1 MQIRYRAWKK
11 ENKMMICID
20 FTFTFTF
27 VLINQV
33 YRLHSAQGMRNNR
46 TTVRSLVTTQG
57 TFLAMSDGMV
67 VWCNNHPK
75 NIASSYCGNSIVAVK
90 EDNKSLSKLFVGDR
104 LGQLHVIQLPTFVLE
119 YTSTFSD
126 AAIRAMC
133 IDEDGTLVVADEKG
147 NIWSVGSKGDS
158 KLMFETNRSI
168 SSIRI
173 ESQTIRIQSGWEQCV
188 YNLDGNL
195 ATTKDASH
203 SFGENL
209 MLRRMRERKK
219 LETQRR
225 EAEAQF
231 RLLPSA

>member
-1 MQIRYRAWKK
+1 
-11 ENKMMICID
+11 
-20 FTFTFTF
+20 
-27 VLINQV
+27 
-33 YRLHSAQGMRNNR
+33 MRNNR

-67 VWCNNHPK
+67 VWEATATRRTLHLHT
-75 NIASSYCGNSIVAVK
+75 AATALLGVK

-104 LGQLHVIQLPTFVLE
+104 LGQLHVIQLPTFVLQ
-119 YTSTFSD
+119 YTSTVSD

-133 IDEDGTLVVADEKG
+133 IDEDGTLVVADAKG
-147 NIWSVGSKGDS
+147 NIWTVASNGDS
-158 KLMFETNRSI
+158 KLLFETNRSI

-173 ESQTIRIQSGWEQCV
+173 EGQTIRIQSGWEQCV
-188 YNLDGNL
+188 YNLDGGL

>member
-1 MQIRYRAWKK
+1 
-11 ENKMMICID
+11 
-20 FTFTFTF
+20 
-27 VLINQV
+27 
-33 YRLHSAQGMRNNR
+33 MRNNR

-67 VWCNNHPK
+67 VWEATATRRTLHLRT
-75 NIASSYCGNSIVAVK
+75 AATALLGVK

-119 YTSTFSD
+119 YTSTVSD

-147 NIWSVGSKGDS
+147 NIWSVGSNGDS

-173 ESQTIRIQSGWEQCV
+173 EGQTIRIQSGWEQCV

>member
-1 MQIRYRAWKK
+1 
-11 ENKMMICID
+11 
-20 FTFTFTF
+20 
-27 VLINQV
+27 
-33 YRLHSAQGMRNNR
+33 MRNNR

-67 VWCNNHPK
+67 VWEATATRRTLHLRT
-75 NIASSYCGNSIVAVK
+75 AATALLGVK
-90 EDNKSLSKLFVGDR
+90 EDNQSLSKLFVGDR

-119 YTSTFSD
+119 YTSTVSD

-133 IDEDGTLVVADEKG
+133 IDEDGTLVVADAKG
-147 NIWSVGSKGDS
+147 NIWTVGSNGDS
-158 KLMFETNRSI
+158 QLMFETNRSI

-173 ESQTIRIQSGWEQCV
+173 EGQKIRIQSGWEQCV
-188 YNLDGNL
+188 YNLDGQL

>member
-1 MQIRYRAWKK
+1 
-11 ENKMMICID
+11 
-20 FTFTFTF
+20 
-27 VLINQV
+27 
-33 YRLHSAQGMRNNR
+33 
-46 TTVRSLVTTQG
+46 
-57 TFLAMSDGMV
+57 MSDGMI
-67 VWCNNHPK
+67 VWEATANRRTLHLRT
-75 NIASSYCGNSIVAVK
+75 AATALLGVK
-90 EDNKSLSKLFVGDR
+90 EDNQSLSKLFVGDR
-104 LGQLHVIQLPTFVLE
+104 LGQLHVIQLPAFVLQ
-119 YTSTFSD
+119 YTSTVSD

-133 IDEDGTLVVADEKG
+133 IDEDGTSVVADAKG
-147 NIWSVGSKGDS
+147 NIWTVGSNGDS

-173 ESQTIRIQSGWEQCV
+173 EGQTIRIQSGWEQCV

-195 ATTKDASH
+195 ATSKDASH

>member
-1 MQIRYRAWKK
+1 
-11 ENKMMICID
+11 
-20 FTFTFTF
+20 
-27 VLINQV
+27 
-33 YRLHSAQGMRNNR
+33 MRNNR

-67 VWCNNHPK
+67 VWEATATRRTLHLRT
-75 NIASSYCGNSIVAVK
+75 AATALLGVK
-90 EDNKSLSKLFVGDR
+90 EDNRSLSKLFVGDR

-119 YTSTFSD
+119 YTSTVSD

-133 IDEDGTLVVADEKG
+133 IDEDGTLVVADAKG
-147 NIWSVGSKGDS
+147 NIWTVGSNGDS
-158 KLMFETNRSI
+158 KLLFETNRSI

-173 ESQTIRIQSGWEQCV
+173 EGQTIRIQSGWEQCV
-188 YNLDGNL
+188 YNLDGHL

>member
-1 MQIRYRAWKK
+1 
-11 ENKMMICID
+11 
-20 FTFTFTF
+20 
-27 VLINQV
+27 
-33 YRLHSAQGMRNNR
+33 MRNNR

-67 VWCNNHPK
+67 VWEATATRRTLHLRT
-75 NIASSYCGNSIVAVK
+75 AATALLGVK

-119 YTSTFSD
+119 YTSTVSD

-133 IDEDGTLVVADEKG
+133 IDEDGTLVVADAKG
-147 NIWSVGSKGDS
+147 NIWTVGSNGDS
-158 KLMFETNRSI
+158 KLLFETNRSI

-173 ESQTIRIQSGWEQCV
+173 EGQTIRIQSGWEQCV

>member
-1 MQIRYRAWKK
+1 
-11 ENKMMICID
+11 
-20 FTFTFTF
+20 
-27 VLINQV
+27 
-33 YRLHSAQGMRNNR
+33 MRNNR

-67 VWCNNHPK
+67 VWEATATRRTLHLRT
-75 NIASSYCGNSIVAVK
+75 AATALLGVK

-147 NIWSVGSKGDS
+147 NIWSVCSKGDS

>member
-1 MQIRYRAWKK
+1 
-11 ENKMMICID
+11 
-20 FTFTFTF
+20 
-27 VLINQV
+27 
-33 YRLHSAQGMRNNR
+33 MRNNR

-67 VWCNNHPK
+67 VWEATATRRTLHLRT
-75 NIASSYCGNSIVAVK
+75 AATALLGVK
-90 EDNKSLSKLFVGDR
+90 EDNQSLSKLFVSDR

-119 YTSTFSD
+119 YTSTVSD

-133 IDEDGTLVVADEKG
+133 IDEDGTLVVADAKG
-147 NIWSVGSKGDS
+147 NIWTVGSNGDS
-158 KLMFETNRSI
+158 QLMFETNRSI

-173 ESQTIRIQSGWEQCV
+173 EGQTIRIQSGWEQCV

-195 ATTKDASH
+195 ATSKDASH

>member
-1 MQIRYRAWKK
+1 
-11 ENKMMICID
+11 
-20 FTFTFTF
+20 
-27 VLINQV
+27 
-33 YRLHSAQGMRNNR
+33 MRNNR

-67 VWCNNHPK
+67 VWEATATRRTLHLRT
-75 NIASSYCGNSIVAVK
+75 AATALLGVK
-90 EDNKSLSKLFVGDR
+90 EDNRSLSKLFVGDR
-104 LGQLHVIQLPTFVLE
+104 LGQLHVIQLPAFVLD
-119 YTSTFSD
+119 YTSTVSD

-133 IDEDGTLVVADEKG
+133 IDEDGTLVVADAKG
-147 NIWSVGSKGDS
+147 NIWTVGSNGNS
-158 KLMFETNRSI
+158 QLMFETNRSI

-173 ESQTIRIQSGWEQCV
+173 EGQTIRIQSGWEQCV
-188 YNLDGNL
+188 YNLDDL

>member
-1 MQIRYRAWKK
+1 
-11 ENKMMICID
+11 
-20 FTFTFTF
+20 
-27 VLINQV
+27 
-33 YRLHSAQGMRNNR
+33 MRNNR

-67 VWCNNHPK
+67 VWEATATRRTLHLRT
-75 NIASSYCGNSIVAVK
+75 AATALLSVK

-173 ESQTIRIQSGWEQCV
+173 EGQTIRIQSGWEQCV

>member
-1 MQIRYRAWKK
+1 
-11 ENKMMICID
+11 
-20 FTFTFTF
+20 
-27 VLINQV
+27 
-33 YRLHSAQGMRNNR
+33 MRNNR

-67 VWCNNHPK
+67 VWEATATRRTLHLRT
-75 NIASSYCGNSIVAVK
+75 AATALLGVK

-173 ESQTIRIQSGWEQCV
+173 EGQTIRIQSGWEQCV

>member
-1 MQIRYRAWKK
+1 
-11 ENKMMICID
+11 
-20 FTFTFTF
+20 
-27 VLINQV
+27 
-33 YRLHSAQGMRNNR
+33 
-46 TTVRSLVTTQG
+46 
-57 TFLAMSDGMV
+57 MSDGMV
-67 VWCNNHPK
+67 VWEATATRRTLHLRT
-75 NIASSYCGNSIVAVK
+75 AATALLGVK

-119 YTSTFSD
+119 YTSTVSD

-133 IDEDGTLVVADEKG
+133 IDEDGTLVVADAKG
-147 NIWSVGSKGDS
+147 NIWTVGSNGDS
-158 KLMFETNRSI
+158 KLLFETNRSI

-173 ESQTIRIQSGWEQCV
+173 EGQTIRIQSGWEQCV

>member
-1 MQIRYRAWKK
+1 
-11 ENKMMICID
+11 
-20 FTFTFTF
+20 
-27 VLINQV
+27 
-33 YRLHSAQGMRNNR
+33 MRNNR

-67 VWCNNHPK
+67 VWEATATRRTLHLRT
-75 NIASSYCGNSIVAVK
+75 AATALLGVK

-104 LGQLHVIQLPTFVLE
+104 LGQLHVIQLPAFVLE
-119 YTSTFSD
+119 YTSTVSD

-173 ESQTIRIQSGWEQCV
+173 EGQTIRIQSGWEQCV

>member
-1 MQIRYRAWKK
+1 
-11 ENKMMICID
+11 
-20 FTFTFTF
+20 
-27 VLINQV
+27 
-33 YRLHSAQGMRNNR
+33 MRNNR

-67 VWCNNHPK
+67 VWEATATRRTLHLRT
-75 NIASSYCGNSIVAVK
+75 AATALLGVK
-90 EDNKSLSKLFVGDR
+90 EDNQSLSKLFVGDR
-104 LGQLHVIQLPTFVLE
+104 LGQLHVIQLPTFVLA
-119 YTSTFSD
+119 YTSTVGD

-133 IDEDGTLVVADEKG
+133 IDEDGTLVVADAKG
-147 NIWSVGSKGDS
+147 NIWTVGSNGDS
-158 KLMFETNRSI
+158 NLMFETNRSI

-173 ESQTIRIQSGWEQCV
+173 EGQTIRIQSGWEQCV
-188 YNLDGNL
+188 YNLDGQL

>member
-1 MQIRYRAWKK
+1 
-11 ENKMMICID
+11 
-20 FTFTFTF
+20 
-27 VLINQV
+27 
-33 YRLHSAQGMRNNR
+33 
-46 TTVRSLVTTQG
+46 
-57 TFLAMSDGMV
+57 MSDGMV
-67 VWCNNHPK
+67 VWEATATRRTLHLRT
-75 NIASSYCGNSIVAVK
+75 AATALLGVK
-90 EDNKSLSKLFVGDR
+90 EDNQSLSKLFVGDR

-119 YTSTFSD
+119 YTSTVSD
-126 AAIRAMC
+126 TAIRAMC
-133 IDEDGTLVVADEKG
+133 IDEDGTLVVADAKG
-147 NIWSVGSKGDS
+147 NIWTVGSNGDS

-173 ESQTIRIQSGWEQCV
+173 EGQTIRIQSGWEQCV

-195 ATTKDASH
+195 ATSKDASN

-225 EAEAQF
+225 EAESQF

>member
-1 MQIRYRAWKK
+1 
-11 ENKMMICID
+11 
-20 FTFTFTF
+20 
-27 VLINQV
+27 
-33 YRLHSAQGMRNNR
+33 MRNNR
-46 TTVRSLVTTQG
+46 TTVRSLVTTHG

-67 VWCNNHPK
+67 VWEATATRRTLHLRT
-75 NIASSYCGNSIVAVK
+75 AATALLGVK

-104 LGQLHVIQLPTFVLE
+104 LGQLHVIQLPAFVLE
-119 YTSTFSD
+119 YTSTVSD

-173 ESQTIRIQSGWEQCV
+173 EGQTIRIQSGWEQCV

>member
-1 MQIRYRAWKK
+1 
-11 ENKMMICID
+11 
-20 FTFTFTF
+20 
-27 VLINQV
+27 
-33 YRLHSAQGMRNNR
+33 MRNNR

-67 VWCNNHPK
+67 VWEATATRRTLHLRT
-75 NIASSYCGNSIVAVK
+75 AATALLGVK
-90 EDNKSLSKLFVGDR
+90 EDNQSLSKLFVGDR

-119 YTSTFSD
+119 YTSTVSD

-133 IDEDGTLVVADEKG
+133 IDEDGTLVVADAKG
-147 NIWSVGSKGDS
+147 NIWTVGSNGDS
-158 KLMFETNRSI
+158 QLMFETNRSI

-173 ESQTIRIQSGWEQCV
+173 EGQTIRIQSGWEQCV
-188 YNLDGNL
+188 YNLDGQL

>member
-1 MQIRYRAWKK
+1 
-11 ENKMMICID
+11 
-20 FTFTFTF
+20 
-27 VLINQV
+27 
-33 YRLHSAQGMRNNR
+33 MRNNR

-67 VWCNNHPK
+67 VWEATATRRTLHLRT
-75 NIASSYCGNSIVAVK
+75 AATALLGVK

-119 YTSTFSD
+119 YTSTVSD

-133 IDEDGTLVVADEKG
+133 IDEDGTLVVADAKG
-147 NIWSVGSKGDS
+147 NIWTVGSNGDS

-173 ESQTIRIQSGWEQCV
+173 EGQTIRIQSGWEQCV
-188 YNLDGNL
+188 YNLNGNL
-195 ATTKDASH
+195 ATTKDASQ

>member
-1 MQIRYRAWKK
+1 
-11 ENKMMICID
+11 
-20 FTFTFTF
+20 
-27 VLINQV
+27 
-33 YRLHSAQGMRNNR
+33 MRNNR

-67 VWCNNHPK
+67 VWEATANRRTLHLRT
-75 NIASSYCGNSIVAVK
+75 AATALLGVK
-90 EDNKSLSKLFVGDR
+90 EDNKSLSKLYVGDR
-104 LGQLHVIQLPTFVLE
+104 LGQLHVIQLPTFDLE
-119 YTSTFSD
+119 YTSTVSD
-126 AAIRAMC
+126 VAIRAMC
-133 IDEDGTLVVADEKG
+133 IDEDGTLVVADAKG
-147 NIWSVGSKGDS
+147 YIWTVDSSGDS
-158 KLMFETNRSI
+158 KLLFETNRSI

-173 ESQTIRIQSGWEQCV
+173 EGQTIRIQSGWEQCV

-209 MLRRMRERKK
+209 ILRRMRERKK

>member
-1 MQIRYRAWKK
+1 
-11 ENKMMICID
+11 
-20 FTFTFTF
+20 
-27 VLINQV
+27 
-33 YRLHSAQGMRNNR
+33 MRNNR

-67 VWCNNHPK
+67 VWEATATRRTLHLRT
-75 NIASSYCGNSIVAVK
+75 AATALLGVK

-168 SSIRI
+168 SSLRI
-173 ESQTIRIQSGWEQCV
+173 EGQTIRIQSGWEQCV

>member
-1 MQIRYRAWKK
+1 
-11 ENKMMICID
+11 
-20 FTFTFTF
+20 
-27 VLINQV
+27 
-33 YRLHSAQGMRNNR
+33 MRNNR

-67 VWCNNHPK
+67 VWEATATRRTLHLRT
-75 NIASSYCGNSIVAVK
+75 AATALLGVK
-90 EDNKSLSKLFVGDR
+90 EDNRSLSKLFVGDR
-104 LGQLHVIQLPTFVLE
+104 LGQLHVIQLPAFVLD
-119 YTSTFSD
+119 YTSTVSD

-133 IDEDGTLVVADEKG
+133 IDEDGTLVVADAKG
-147 NIWSVGSKGDS
+147 NIWSVGSTGES

-173 ESQTIRIQSGWEQCV
+173 EGQTIRVQSGWEQCV
-188 YNLDGNL
+188 YNLDGDL

-225 EAEAQF
+225 DAESQF

>member
-1 MQIRYRAWKK
+1 
-11 ENKMMICID
+11 
-20 FTFTFTF
+20 
-27 VLINQV
+27 
-33 YRLHSAQGMRNNR
+33 MRNNR

-67 VWCNNHPK
+67 VWEATATRRTLHLRT
-75 NIASSYCGNSIVAVK
+75 AATALLGVK

-119 YTSTFSD
+119 YTSTVSD

-133 IDEDGTLVVADEKG
+133 IDEDGTLVVADAKG
-147 NIWSVGSKGDS
+147 NIWTVGSNGDS

-173 ESQTIRIQSGWEQCV
+173 EGQTIRIQSGWEQCV

-195 ATTKDASH
+195 ATTKDASQ

-219 LETQRR
+219 LEIQRR

>member
-1 MQIRYRAWKK
+1 
-11 ENKMMICID
+11 
-20 FTFTFTF
+20 
-27 VLINQV
+27 
-33 YRLHSAQGMRNNR
+33 
-46 TTVRSLVTTQG
+46 
-57 TFLAMSDGMV
+57 
-67 VWCNNHPK
+67 
-75 NIASSYCGNSIVAVK
+75 
-90 EDNKSLSKLFVGDR
+90 
-104 LGQLHVIQLPTFVLE
+104 
-119 YTSTFSD
+119 
-126 AAIRAMC
+126 
-133 IDEDGTLVVADEKG
+133 
-147 NIWSVGSKGDS
+147 
-158 KLMFETNRSI
+158 MFETNRSI

-173 ESQTIRIQSGWEQCV
+173 EGQTIRIQSGWEQCV

>member
-1 MQIRYRAWKK
+1 
-11 ENKMMICID
+11 
-20 FTFTFTF
+20 
-27 VLINQV
+27 
-33 YRLHSAQGMRNNR
+33 MRNNR

-67 VWCNNHPK
+67 VWEATATRRTLHLRT
-75 NIASSYCGNSIVAVK
+75 AATALLGVK
-90 EDNKSLSKLFVGDR
+90 EDNQSLSKLFVSDR

-119 YTSTFSD
+119 YTSTVSD

-133 IDEDGTLVVADEKG
+133 IDEDGTLVVADAKG
-147 NIWSVGSKGDS
+147 NIWTVGSNGDS
-158 KLMFETNRSI
+158 QLMFETNRSI

-173 ESQTIRIQSGWEQCV
+173 EGQTIRIQSGWEQCV
-188 YNLDGNL
+188 YNLDGQL

>member
-1 MQIRYRAWKK
+1 
-11 ENKMMICID
+11 
-20 FTFTFTF
+20 
-27 VLINQV
+27 
-33 YRLHSAQGMRNNR
+33 MRNNR

-57 TFLAMSDGMV
+57 TFLAMSDGMI
-67 VWCNNHPK
+67 VWEATATRRTLHLRT
-75 NIASSYCGNSIVAVK
+75 AATALLGVK
-90 EDNKSLSKLFVGDR
+90 EDNQSLSKLFVGDR
-104 LGQLHVIQLPTFVLE
+104 LGQLHVIQLPAFVLE
-119 YTSTFSD
+119 YTSTISD
-126 AAIRAMC
+126 TAIRAMC
-133 IDEDGTLVVADEKG
+133 IDEDGTLVVADAKG
-147 NIWSVGSKGDS
+147 NIWTVGSNGDS
-158 KLMFETNRSI
+158 NLMFETNRSI

-173 ESQTIRIQSGWEQCV
+173 EGQTIRIQSGWEQCV
-188 YNLDGNL
+188 YNLDGQL